1 MSVFKRMSDV
11 MQEKLNHV
19 LGAAESPDEALDL
32 SYQKQVEA
40 LQQVR
45 RSVAD
50 VLTSEKRLELQ
61 AAQLRQNQAKLQEQA
76 RTALQQSREDL
87 ARLALQRSQEAQ
99 TQLDGMAGQI
109 DQLKSQEQ
117 KLELS
122 AQKLQAKVEA
132 FRTQK
137 ETLKAEYTAA
147 SASTK
152 VGEAVTGLSEEMA
165 NTSLMVDRAREKTAQ
180 MQARAAAIDQL
191 VDTGTLDQIGVDSST
206 DIDRQLQAAASD
218 AAVTAQLDSMK
229 RQLQAAASAGMLQA
243 PMRIVRIQGE
253 DQYRLPLADY
263 EALEQIDRQLHA
275 AVAAGQDPA
284 FKATLDQALNLVRDR
299 GQKLAVEEIRPSDA
313 ILPSPDMT
321 LAEAKAMIE
330 GDSTQQSQ
338 SPRVAGQ
345 EVPALRR

>member
-1 MSVFKRMSDV
+1 MSVFKRMSEV
-11 MQEKLNHV
+11 MQEKLSHV
-19 LGAAESPDEALDL
+19 LSAAENPAEALDL
-32 SYQKQVEA
+32 SYEKQVEA

-76 RTALQQSREDL
+76 RTALQQGREDL

-109 DQLKSQEQ
+109 DQLKAQEQ
-117 KLELS
+117 KLELT

-165 NTSLMVDRAREKTAQ
+165 DTSMMIDRAREKTAQ

-191 VDTGTLDQIGVDSST
+191 VDTGTLDQIGVDSSA
-206 DIDRQLQAAASD
+206 DIDRQLQAASSD
-218 AAVTAQLDSMK
+218 AAVAAQLDSMK

-243 PMRIVRIQGE
+243 PSRIVRIQGE
-253 DQYRLPLADY
+253 DQYRLPLSDY
-263 EALEQIDRQLHA
+263 EQLEQIDRKLHA
-275 AVAAGQDPA
+275 AVVAGQEPA
-284 FKATLDQALNLVRDR
+284 FKATLNQALELVRDR
-299 GQKLAVEEIRPSDA
+299 GQKLAVDEIRPSDA

-321 LAEAKAMIE
+321 LIEAKAVI
-330 GDSTQQSQ
+330 DSES
-338 SPRVAGQ
+338 VAVAQ
-345 EVPALRR
+345 PHPLEAHLVST

>member
-19 LGAAESPDEALDL
+19 LATAENPEEALDL
-32 SYQKQVEA
+32 SYQKQLEA

-61 AAQLRQNQAKLQEQA
+61 AAQLQQNQSKLQEQA
-76 RTALQQSREDL
+76 RTALREGREDL
-87 ARLALQRSQEAQ
+87 ARLALQRTQEAK
-99 TQLDGMAGQI
+99 TQLDGLGGQV
-109 DQLKSQEQ
+109 DQLKAQEQ
-117 KLELS
+117 KLELT

-165 NTSLMVDRAREKTAQ
+165 DTSMMVDRAREKTTQ

-191 VDTGTLDQIGVDSST
+191 VDSGTLDQIGVDSSA

-218 AAVTAQLDSMK
+218 RVVIEQLESMK
-229 RQLQAAASAGMLQA
+229 KQLAAPSSAGMLEA
-243 PMRIVRIQGE
+243 PTRIVRIQGE
-253 DQYRLPLADY
+253 DQYRLPLADF
-263 EALEQIDRQLHA
+263 EQLEQIDRQLHA
-275 AVAAGQDPA
+275 AVVAGKEAA
-284 FKATLDQALNLVRDR
+284 FKATLMQALDLVRTH
-299 GQKLAVEEIRPSDA
+299 GKKIAVDEIRPSDE
-313 ILPSPDMT
+313 ILPSGDMT
-321 LAEAKAMIE
+321 LQEAKTLLAEEPMPALQPA
-330 GDSTQQSQ
+330 T
-338 SPRVAGQ
+338 Q
-345 EVPALRR
+345 EV

>member
-19 LGAAESPDEALDL
+19 LAGAENPAEALDL
-32 SYQKQVEA
+32 SYEKQVEA

-61 AAQLRQNQAKLQEQA
+61 AAQLRQNEAKLQEQA
-76 RTALQQSREDL
+76 RTALQQGREDL
-87 ARLALQRSQEAQ
+87 ARLALQRSQEAYA
-99 TQLDGMAGQI
+99 QLDGLPSQVE
-109 DQLKSQEQ
+109 QLKAQEQ
-117 KLELS
+117 KLELT

-165 NTSLMVDRAREKTAQ
+165 DTSMMIDRAREKTTQ

-191 VDTGTLDQIGVDSST
+191 VDSGTLDQIGADSSA
-206 DIDRQLQAAASD
+206 DIDRQLQAASSD
-218 AAVTAQLDSMK
+218 VAVAKQLESMK
-229 RQLQAAASAGMLQA
+229 RQLKGPSPAGMLEA
-243 PMRIVRIQGE
+243 PTRIVRIQGE
-253 DQYRLPLADY
+253 DQYRLAPADF
-263 EALEQIDRQLHA
+263 EQLEQIDRQLHA
-275 AVAAGQDPA
+275 AVVGGQETT
-284 FKATLDQALNLVRDR
+284 FKATLNQALDLVRVS
-299 GQKLAVEEIRPSDA
+299 GQKLAVDEIRPSDA
-313 ILPSPDMT
+313 ILPSGDMT
-321 LAEAKAMIE
+321 LEEAKAVIAVVVAAPAVE
-330 GDSTQQSQ
+330 RQPQS
-338 SPRVAGQ
+338 V
-345 EVPALRR
+345 